1 MRGSQAIF
9 AISSDAYVQGCWPTA
24 ICISSERLH
33 FHKIN
38 IGRCRSSWYLCR
50 AADGGGDAL
59 PFTASLLFECNAVHY
74 ADGDGVALDV
84 GRESL
89 AAGDHHDA
97 GETSAEAHS
106 SSRVIA
112 RDDLP

>member
-9 AISSDAYVQGCWPTA
+9 AISSDAYVQGCSPTA

-74 ADGDGVALDV
+74 AHGDRISLNVCREGLVAC
-84 GRESL
+84 
-89 AAGDHHDA
+89 DHHDA

-106 SSRVIA
+106 SS
-112 RDDLP
+112 